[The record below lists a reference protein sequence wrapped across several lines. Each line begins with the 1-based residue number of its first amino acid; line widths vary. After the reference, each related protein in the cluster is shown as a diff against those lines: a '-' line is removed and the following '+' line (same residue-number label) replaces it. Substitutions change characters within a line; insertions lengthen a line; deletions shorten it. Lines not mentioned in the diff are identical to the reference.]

1 MVPFRIPEPLTSGDN
16 EENCWLS
23 SQSEAIIGTAD
34 FIGINY
40 YSLCPKISVSTLEQG
55 WREYYSIYASNC
67 PLDKSVR
74 DYTADMSISY
84 KTSKTDPPA
93 GKVKEYQCVCQIQ
106 LQDWVQ
112 LFFDETSKSW
122 NSELTRDTRN

>member
-84 KTSKTDPPA
+84 KSKHHCFTVHNFVAAVVGSVIYLSADNREFRLYKLTS
-93 GKVKEYQCVCQIQ
+93 
-106 LQDWVQ
+106 
-112 LFFDETSKSW
+112 
-122 NSELTRDTRN
+122 NSSGF